1 MVLSD
6 LLTKGIAPQQCLM
19 DFQHVLYEFVRLD
32 RTQTENRDNVRLL
45 SSIDQDHLLAQ
56 SAFSH
61 LSAVLGKV
69 DAGHEATTLDFLFNA
84 CLIIGATQGIKVLR
98 PPSSAPSMDMDE
110 GLRRI
115 ASASGFRTRQVTLK
129 DRWWKDNYGP
139 LLGMLSDSGLPVALI
154 PDRSGRYQLHDPST
168 GDKAPLDAAVHQNL
182 DSRAFMF
189 YRPFPEGP
197 LTPWSLFLIRLGR
210 LSRRHTSDRLAG
222 YRFRAPGNT
231 HSNSH
236 RWTVRFRD
244 SKR

>member
-1 MVLSD
+1 
-6 LLTKGIAPQQCLM
+6 
-19 DFQHVLYEFVRLD
+19 
-32 RTQTENRDNVRLL
+32 
-45 SSIDQDHLLAQ
+45 
-56 SAFSH
+56 
-61 LSAVLGKV
+61 
-69 DAGHEATTLDFLFNA
+69 
-84 CLIIGATQGIKVLR
+84 
-98 PPSSAPSMDMDE
+98 MDMDE

-197 LTPWSLFLIRLGR
+197 LTPWSLFLFGLAGCREDIRLIG
-210 LSRRHTSDRLAG
+210 LLAIG
-222 YRFRAPGNT
+222 SGLLGTLIPIATGVCTIP
-231 HSNSH
+231 
-236 RWTVRFRD
+236 
-244 SKR
+244 